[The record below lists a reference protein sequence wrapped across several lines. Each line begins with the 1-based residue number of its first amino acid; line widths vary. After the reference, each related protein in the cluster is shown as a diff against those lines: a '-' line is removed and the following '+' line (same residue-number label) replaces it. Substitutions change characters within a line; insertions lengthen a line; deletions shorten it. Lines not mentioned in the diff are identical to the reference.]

1 MITTKNLSKR
11 YGEIL
16 AVDDVSFSVN
26 PGEVLGFLG
35 ANGAGKST
43 TMRMIAGFIA
53 PSAGTVSVCGHDIE
67 RSPVQAK
74 SCMGYL
80 PEGAPSYGEMT
91 VGEFLDFVADIRG
104 LGGARRR
111 ERRASWSSV
120 SALAPVIEQVV
131 ETLSKGFRRRVGLA
145 QALIHD
151 PQVLILDEPTD
162 GLDPNQKHEVRR
174 LINELSKDK
183 LVIVSTHILEEVHE
197 VCTRAIIIADG
208 RIVADETPAA
218 LEARSR
224 YHHAVS
230 LRFDKPEELAAARR
244 GIAGL
249 PEVTEVETDERELK
263 LTAVPRPG
271 KNVLPAV
278 SALITRYDWDVPE
291 LHLESGRL
299 DEVFRT
305 LTGAGPRRGRV
316 ARAGR
321 ALMKGER
328 GFEQDPGDFPAR
340 APKLFRDT
348 ARVRVHRDFPRA
360 RGRVHVS
367 GGRTVRARPGRSA
380 AVLPLA
386 PLALP
391 GAHPRDLD
399 APVGGGA
406 QQRQHRASD
415 DAAGH
420 VVRRRWSVNF
430 SPPGASP
437 ALRWRSPSRS
447 GSR

>member
-1 MITTKNLSKR
+1 MITTNHLSKR
-11 YGEIL
+11 YGDKL
-16 AVDDVSFSVN
+16 AVNDLSFSVA

-53 PSAGTVSVCGHDIE
+53 PSAGQVTVCGHDIE
-67 RSPVQAK
+67 RAPVAAK

-91 VGEFLDFVADIRG
+91 VSEFLDFVADIRD
-104 LGGARRR
+104 LQGARRR
-111 ERRASWSSV
+111 ERRAIV
-120 SALAPVIEQVV
+120 VDRLALAPVIEQVI

-230 LRFDKPEELAAARR
+230 LRFEKPDELAAGRR
-244 GIAGL
+244 EIAGL
-249 PEVTEVETDERELK
+249 PEVAAVETDERELR
-263 LTAVPRPG
+263 LTAIPHSG
-271 KNVLPAV
+271 KNALPAV
-278 SALITRYDWDVPE
+278 SAIIVKYDWDVPE

-305 LTGAGPRRGRV
+305 LTQTELREAQR
-316 ARAGR
+316 
-321 ALMKGER
+321 
-328 GFEQDPGDFPAR
+328 PA
-340 APKLFRDT
+340 ATPE
-348 ARVRVHRDFPRA
+348 
-360 RGRVHVS
+360 
-367 GGRTVRARPGRSA
+367 A
-380 AVLPLA
+380 A
-386 PLALP
+386 
-391 GAHPRDLD
+391 
-399 APVGGGA
+399 
-406 QQRQHRASD
+406 QS
-415 DAAGH
+415 
-420 VVRRRWSVNF
+420 
-430 SPPGASP
+430 
-437 ALRWRSPSRS
+437 
-447 GSR
+447 